1 MRQIYYDCAVVFFSA
16 FALAWT
22 TASTPLLAQN
32 IQVTSATP
40 PAAAQGTTNLN
51 VVVGGNGF
59 AKGAKAAFYLSGTT
73 NPAGVTVNST
83 AFNSKSQVTANITI
97 SDTATISSFDVVV
110 QNTDGR
116 SGKGTKLFQVT
127 VKGTPTGCT
136 TLGTPSTFTLVTT
149 LNSINAS
156 GNPTYPAGF
165 GGEIR
170 VRPVTVNNGTNSR
183 TVLVAAVSTNGV
195 GTMDFFILDPA
206 TGQVLDGQSLL
217 AGSPPQ
223 PHISVAYTGSGF
235 VSFSAGDVNGDGIPD
250 FVGGL
255 GGADVFVGHMDSQ
268 GILSYELFQLTPPSG
283 SPAHFGSGVAMG
295 NLDGG
300 LGDDVVVGA
309 SGGGSGGSALA
320 GAVFIYAFTGSGFGL
335 IDTLDDPLPNAKNN
349 DNFGYSV
356 AVGEVTSPLAP
367 NLIVG
372 ANNANVNGNAAAGR
386 VFVFPAPISSPTTYY
401 TLATGIKGDGLGR
414 DVGSGNVNGSVDVF
428 GTTGWGIPDTKV
440 AIFTGPIAGSKTS
453 PNLVFASDP
462 RLSSDGWST
471 NLEYG
476 DMLGDGHTELFVGV
490 PNASNSACSV
500 SVGAAELFFPSTS
513 NLNQPTFTFQPL
525 TIPDKFNAYGWGVG
539 LVPGSAGNPP
549 LVLVGETGPG
559 QVYVYK
565 KN

>member
-1 MRQIYYDCAVVFFSA
+1 MSLSHSA
-16 FALAWT
+16 
-22 TASTPLLAQN
+22 LAQN

-40 PAAAQGTTNLN
+40 PAAAQGTTSLN

-59 AKGAKAAFYLSGTT
+59 AKGAKATFYQTGTT

-97 SDTATISSFDVVV
+97 SDTATITSFDVLVT
-110 QNTDGR
+110 NTDGR

-170 VRPVTVNNGTNSR
+170 IRPVTVSNGTSSR

-195 GTMDFFILDPA
+195 GTMEFFILDPA

-223 PHISVAYTGSGF
+223 PHISVVYSTITSVRRNFA
-235 VSFSAGDVNGDGIPD
+235 AGDVNGDGIPD
-250 FVGGL
+250 FAGGNGVNDL
-255 GGADVFVGHMDSQ
+255 AFVFVGQMDSAT
-268 GILSYELFQLTPPSG
+268 GILSYQSFQLNPPSG
-283 SPAHFGSGVAMG
+283 SPIGYGTGVAMG
-295 NLDGG
+295 NLDAIP
-300 LGDDVVVGA
+300 GDEVVVGA
-309 SGGGSGGSALA
+309 SGGGGG
-320 GAVFIYAFTGSGFGL
+320 GIPGEVYIYAFNGSGFSL
-335 IDTLDDPLPNAKNN
+335 IDTLKEPFLTTKNS

-356 AVGEVTSPLAP
+356 AVGEVTNPLAP

-372 ANNANVNGNAAAGR
+372 ASNATVNGNASAGL
-386 VFVFPAPISSPTTYY
+386 VFVFPAPISSPATYY
-401 TLATGIKGDGLGR
+401 TLATGIKSDSLGW
-414 DVGSGNVNGSVDVF
+414 DVGAGNVNGSVDVF
-428 GTTGWGIPDTKV
+428 ATTGWNIPDTKA
-440 AIFTGPIAGSKTS
+440 AIFTGPITASKSTPDIIFS
-453 PNLVFASDP
+453 SDP
-462 RLSSDGWST
+462 RLSSTGWST
-471 NLEYG
+471 NFEYG
-476 DMLGDGHTELFVGV
+476 DMLGDGQTELFVGV
-490 PNASNSACSV
+490 PNANNSSSCKV
-500 SVGAAELFFPSTS
+500 SVGAGELYFPSTTS
-513 NLNQPTFTFQPL
+513 LSQPSFTFQPPSL
-525 TIPDKFNAYGWGVG
+525 PVDFNAYGWGVG

-549 LVLVGETGPG
+549 LLLVGETGGG
-559 QVYVYK
+559 QVFVYR